1 LDTNSELVN
10 AFKTYDDM
18 LERSALQRATSAST
32 EDVHAPAPP
41 VQEGQQQQIQPQ
53 QTTTISRE
61 GDALAAPY
69 LNERT
74 MVNVDSLPQLI
85 LLSVAA
91 YMLTMYYL

>member
-1 LDTNSELVN
+1 
-10 AFKTYDDM
+10 M

-32 EDVHAPAPP
+32 EDVHAPPP
-41 VQEGQQQQIQPQ
+41 QVQDGQQQQQQQQQKQQQ

-74 MVNVDSLPQLI
+74 TVNRNIPCAQLI
-85 LLSVAA
+85 MLLVSSA
-91 YMLTMYYL
+91 YMLTMDYLFRVQL

>member
-32 EDVHAPAPP
+32 EDVHAPAPQ
-41 VQEGQQQQIQPQ
+41 VQDSQQQQQQQQKQQQ
-53 QTTTISRE
+53 QTTTFNRE

-69 LNERT
+69 LNERAT
-74 MVNVDSLPQLI
+74 VNRDIPCAQHI
-85 LLSVAA
+85 MLLVSSA
-91 YMLTMYYL
+91 